1 MNHST
6 VKMSDLAPL
15 VLSVLKDKTALDLKE
30 ENDKLA
36 AEVARLK
43 SARDDLLSHTIRNN
57 DSVDITISINREIY
71 GQGFLPTERD
81 HRDGT
86 WEVDLNA
93 RKDYKLGIET
103 TANVEI
109 RLNGMV
115 LGKAKEPKE
124 VDAWQEGTSEMKL
137 ISYEIRPSEHKV
149 MQWFLESL
157 FLYAQEETWPDNT
170 RQIHFIS
177 VSLDQPSR
185 NA

>member
-1 MNHST
+1 
-6 VKMSDLAPL
+6 MSDLAPL

-109 RLNGMV
+109 RN
-115 LGKAKEPKE
+115 
-124 VDAWQEGTSEMKL
+124 
-137 ISYEIRPSEHKV
+137 R
-149 MQWFLESL
+149 
-157 FLYAQEETWPDNT
+157 
-170 RQIHFIS
+170 
-177 VSLDQPSR
+177 
-185 NA
+185 